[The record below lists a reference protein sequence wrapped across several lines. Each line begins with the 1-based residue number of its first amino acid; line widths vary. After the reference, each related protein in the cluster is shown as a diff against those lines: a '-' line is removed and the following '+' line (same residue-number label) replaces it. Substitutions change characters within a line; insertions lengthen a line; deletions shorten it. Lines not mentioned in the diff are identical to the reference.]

1 MSTSDTPAGRAA
13 ATPAHPG
20 AILSPAQVRLAL
32 LALAIGAFGIG
43 TTEFAPMGLL
53 PVIAEGVGVSIPT
66 AGGLVSAYAIGVM
79 VGAPAMTL
87 LLARWSR
94 RKALI
99 ALMAIFTLGNLL
111 SALAPGYLSLM
122 GARIV
127 TSLNH
132 GAFFG
137 LGSLVAASIVPPAQR
152 ASAIAAMFMGLTIAN
167 VGGVP
172 AATWLGQTIGW
183 RLSFA
188 ATAGLGVL
196 AMLALWR
203 ALPADPAGQ
212 RPNVRSEMTVLTRR
226 PVVMA
231 MAATVLSS
239 GAMFALY
246 TYITPTL
253 VTLTRATPGFVTAML
268 MVIGLGFTVGNWLGG
283 KLADR
288 SLQGTLVA
296 FFLLEIGTMLAF
308 PLLATSAWGA
318 GLTLFVWGVAA
329 FGLVPP
335 LQMRVMSAATGAP
348 GLASS
353 VNIGAFNLGNAVG
366 AALGA
371 AVLWADLGYGAVSV
385 AGAGLGA
392 VGLLL
397 VLWEARR
404 SAKPE
409 TNAACPAQ

>member
-1 MSTSDTPAGRAA
+1 MS
-13 ATPAHPG
+13 ATVPSTDIP
-20 AILSPAQVRLAL
+20 LSPAHTRLAL
-32 LALAIGAFGIG
+32 LALAVGAFGIG

-53 PVIAEGVGVSIPT
+53 PTIADGVGVSIPT

-79 VGAPAMTL
+79 AGAPLMTL

-94 RKALI
+94 RKALM

-111 SALAPGYLSLM
+111 SALAPDYLSLM
-122 GARIV
+122 GARVV

-137 LGSLVAASIVPPAQR
+137 LGSLVAASLVPPAQR

-172 AATWLGQTIGW
+172 AATWLGQAIGW

-188 ATAGLGVL
+188 ATAALGVL

-203 ALPADPAGQ
+203 ALPADQAGQ
-212 RPNVRSEMTVLTRR
+212 RPDVRAELKVLTRR
-226 PVVMA
+226 PVLVA
-231 MAATVLSS
+231 LATTILSS

-246 TYITPTL
+246 TYVTPTL
-253 VTLTRATPGFVTAML
+253 TTLTHASPGLVTAML
-268 MVIGLGFTVGNWLGG
+268 MVIGLGFSVGNWLGG

-288 SLQGTLVA
+288 SLTGTLIG
-296 FFLLEIGTMLAF
+296 FFVLEIATMLAF

-318 GLTLFVWGVAA
+318 GVTLFAWGIAT

-335 LQMRVMSAATGAP
+335 LQMRVMAAATGAP

-371 AVLWADLGYGAVSV
+371 AVIAAGWGYGAVSV

-392 VGLLL
+392 IGLALVG
-397 VLWEARR
+397 WDSRSNARQ
-404 SAKPE
+404 
-409 TNAACPAQ
+409 TDDGVGMQTACPAP

>member
-1 MSTSDTPAGRAA
+1 M
-13 ATPAHPG
+13 
-20 AILSPAQVRLAL
+20 SPAQVRLAL
-32 LALAIGAFGIG
+32 LALAAGAFGIG

-53 PVIAEGVGVSIPT
+53 PVIADGVNVSIPT

-79 VGAPAMTL
+79 VGAPVMTL

-111 SALAPGYLSLM
+111 SALAPDYLSLM
-122 GARIV
+122 GARLI

-137 LGSLVAASIVPPAQR
+137 LGSLVSASLVPPAQR

-172 AATWLGQTIGW
+172 AATWLGQAIGW

-188 ATAGLGVL
+188 ATAALGVL
-196 AMLALWR
+196 AIVALWR
-203 ALPADPAGQ
+203 ALPADRSGQ
-212 RPNVRSEMTVLTRR
+212 RPDVRAELRVLTRR
-226 PVVMA
+226 PVLLA
-231 MAATVLSS
+231 MAATILSS

-253 VTLTRATPGFVTAML
+253 TTLTHATPAFVAAML
-268 MVIGLGFTVGNWLGG
+268 MVIGLGFSVGNWLGG

-288 SLQGTLVA
+288 SLTGTLVV
-296 FFLLEIGTMLAF
+296 FFVLEIVTMLVF
-308 PLLATSAWGA
+308 PLLATNAWGA
-318 GLTLFVWGVAA
+318 GLTLFVWGVAT

-366 AALGA
+366 AGLGA
-371 AVLWADLGYGAVSV
+371 AVIAAGWGYGAVSV
-385 AGAGLGA
+385 AGAGLG
-392 VGLLL
+392 VIGLVL
-397 VLWEARR
+397 VLWDGRRGTRAGHSVVEGVEAIAAG
-404 SAKPE
+404 SAR
-409 TNAACPAQ
+409 

>member
-1 MSTSDTPAGRAA
+1 M
-13 ATPAHPG
+13 
-20 AILSPAQVRLAL
+20 SPAQVRLAL
-32 LALAIGAFGIG
+32 LALAVGAFGIG

-53 PVIAEGVGVSIPT
+53 PVIADGVGVSIPT

-79 VGAPAMTL
+79 LGAPLMTL

-111 SALAPGYLSLM
+111 SALAPNYLSLM

-137 LGSLVAASIVPPAQR
+137 LGSLVAASLVPPAQR

-188 ATAGLGVL
+188 ATAALGVL

-203 ALPADPAGQ
+203 ALPADRAGA
-212 RPNVRSEMTVLTRR
+212 RPNVRAELKVLTRR

-231 MAATVLSS
+231 MATTVLSS

-246 TYITPTL
+246 TYVAPTL
-253 VTLTRATPGFVTAML
+253 TTLTHASPGFVAAML
-268 MVIGLGFTVGNWLGG
+268 MVIGLGFSVGNWVGG

-288 SLQGTLVA
+288 SLTGTLVA
-296 FFLLEIGTMLAF
+296 FFLLEIATMLAF
-308 PLLATSAWGA
+308 PLLATTTWGA
-318 GLTLFVWGVAA
+318 ALTLFAWGVAS

-353 VNIGAFNLGNAVG
+353 VNIGAFNLGNAIG

-371 AVLWADLGYGAVSV
+371 AVLAAGWGYGAVSA
-385 AGAGLGA
+385 AGAGLG
-392 VGLLL
+392 VLGLLV
-397 VLWEARR
+397 VLRDGWQRSREAHD
-404 SAKPE
+404 AKAPG
-409 TNAACPAQ
+409 AACPAS

>member
-1 MSTSDTPAGRAA
+1 MSPT
-13 ATPAHPG
+13 
-20 AILSPAQVRLAL
+20 QVRLAL
-32 LALAIGAFGIG
+32 LALAVGAFGIG

-53 PVIAEGVGVSIPT
+53 PVIADGVGVSIPT

-79 VGAPAMTL
+79 LGAPLMTL

-111 SALAPGYLSLM
+111 SALAPNYLSLM
-122 GARIV
+122 GARVV

-137 LGSLVAASIVPPAQR
+137 LGSLVAASLVPPAQR

-172 AATWLGQTIGW
+172 AATWMGQAIGW

-203 ALPADPAGQ
+203 ALPADSAGA
-212 RPNVRSEMTVLTRR
+212 RPNVRAELKVLTRR

-246 TYITPTL
+246 TYVTPTL
-253 VTLTRATPGFVTAML
+253 TTLTRATPGFVAAML
-268 MVIGLGFTVGNWLGG
+268 MVIGLGFSVGNWAGG

-288 SLQGTLVA
+288 SLTGTLVA
-296 FFLLEIGTMLAF
+296 FFLLEIATMLAF
-308 PLLATSAWGA
+308 PLLATTTWGA
-318 GLTLFVWGVAA
+318 ALTLFAWGVAS

-353 VNIGAFNLGNAVG
+353 VNIGAFNLGNAIG

-371 AVLWADLGYGAVSV
+371 AVLAAGWGYGAVSV
-385 AGAGLGA
+385 AGAGLG
-392 VGLLL
+392 VLGLLL
-397 VLWEARR
+397 VLSDGWTRSRNAR
-404 SAKPE
+404 SADDQ
-409 TNAACPAQ
+409 AAVCATS